1 MRRLS
6 TRGRSLW
13 RVLGVAAALALV
25 SSACGAEED
34 EAADVDAPAESS
46 DDTAEPAAEPETVTF
61 ITQVAETEE
70 DGIREVAARF
80 TEQTGIPVEVQ
91 FMAAGDM
98 QLLMTSQIESGN
110 VQVDVAALPNDS
122 LYPFVSEGLV
132 EDLTDLAPELDPEVP
147 ESLLDGGTVDGRLLF
162 TPFRGNV
169 MLTYYRTDLFEEL
182 GLEPP
187 TDFDGWYDACVA
199 LSEQMGGPACLFQG
213 AMDPIEVNPT
223 HAWSW
228 IVAHGGDPTVLNDD
242 GTVEAYEFLQ
252 RLQQDSLLHP
262 DTQIARWDT
271 SNESFARGDVALM
284 QNWPFGIGVL
294 QDLGVSDF
302 EVYSGPVGPARAA
315 HVLGGDVLAIV
326 KDTPRK
332 DEAWEFIK
340 YLLGAEAQGVLAS
353 MNGWP
358 TFRDDALADVPAED
372 LAAFEAMS
380 EAMSNGIVRPNEPWL
395 GDLYELMVQ
404 AWDRIVLNGE
414 DARSVLDEL
423 AQELSAA
430 KSSA

>member
-147 ESLLDGGTVDGRLLF
+147 ESRAPD
-162 TPFRGNV
+162 
-169 MLTYYRTDLFEEL
+169 
-182 GLEPP
+182 
-187 TDFDGWYDACVA
+187 
-199 LSEQMGGPACLFQG
+199 MG
-213 AMDPIEVNPT
+213 
-223 HAWSW
+223 
-228 IVAHGGDPTVLNDD
+228 
-242 GTVEAYEFLQ
+242 
-252 RLQQDSLLHP
+252 
-262 DTQIARWDT
+262 
-271 SNESFARGDVALM
+271 
-284 QNWPFGIGVL
+284 
-294 QDLGVSDF
+294 
-302 EVYSGPVGPARAA
+302 
-315 HVLGGDVLAIV
+315 
-326 KDTPRK
+326 
-332 DEAWEFIK
+332 
-340 YLLGAEAQGVLAS
+340 
-353 MNGWP
+353 
-358 TFRDDALADVPAED
+358 
-372 LAAFEAMS
+372 
-380 EAMSNGIVRPNEPWL
+380 
-395 GDLYELMVQ
+395 
-404 AWDRIVLNGE
+404 
-414 DARSVLDEL
+414 
-423 AQELSAA
+423 
-430 KSSA
+430 